1 MITASDLEY
10 HTPPNANYKWA
21 ETYIFPIAI
30 PEEHLLVM
38 VYVAARPVLGVML
51 NEIYFIGSL
60 TDNRAELLYVDSQ
73 VHLPAPERFSNIDSP
88 SGLKIR
94 SVKPPREFRIDYEGY
109 DNTEIHVDWNGI
121 MNPFDIHD
129 PAHTPHAVGTE
140 EEKIANS
147 GCAKAWKGHF
157 DMTGRVT
164 GTVKVRGK
172 EFNVNSLE
180 RMDHSWGERGELEL
194 PAMDSIS
201 AQFDENLAFHL
212 ITHVDLDA
220 PNGQDQKLAHGYVL
234 EDGTQYGV
242 MELDIASTRLG
253 STITSM
259 QLKVTDVRGKV
270 YQLSAMADV
279 GAPWNIY
286 ATTCYTA
293 LMRWILG
300 DRVGYGVVM
309 EVLPIP
315 ATTQRRGRRWND
327 WPASITTG

>member
-1 MITASDLEY
+1 
-10 HTPPNANYKWA
+10 
-21 ETYIFPIAI
+21 
-30 PEEHLLVM
+30 M

-60 TDNRAELLYVDSQ
+60 TDNRAELLYIDSQ
-73 VHLPAPERFSNIDSP
+73 VHLPAPEKFSNINSP

-94 SVKPPREFRIDYEGY
+94 SVKPPREFRIDYVGY

-121 MNPFDIHD
+121 MDPFDVHD

-242 MELDIASTRLG
+242 MEAG
-253 STITSM
+253 HH
-259 QLKVTDVRGKV
+259 QHAAWFN
-270 YQLSAMADV
+270 YYF
-279 GAPWNIY
+279 Y
-286 ATTCYTA
+286 ATQ
-293 LMRWILG
+293 G
-300 DRVGYGVVM
+300 DRCSRQGLSIVSH
-309 EVLPIP
+309 
-315 ATTQRRGRRWND
+315 GRCRCALEYLCHYLLHRFD
-327 WPASITTG
+327 AMDIG